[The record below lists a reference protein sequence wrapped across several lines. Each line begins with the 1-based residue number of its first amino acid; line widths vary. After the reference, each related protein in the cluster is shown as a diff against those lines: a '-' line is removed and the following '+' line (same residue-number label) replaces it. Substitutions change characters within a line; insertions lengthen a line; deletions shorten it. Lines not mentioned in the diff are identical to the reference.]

1 MDNVINISD
10 YRSKDDDL
18 VSIYDEH
25 GNKCYV
31 FLCSFKD
38 DQGNKVGFDIIA
50 KDMQDAESKLE
61 ALKKTAIIDGQL
73 G

>member
-1 MDNVINISD
+1 MDNVIKISD
-10 YRSKDDDL
+10 YINKDDDL
-18 VSIYDEH
+18 VCIYDDQ

-38 DQGNKVGFDIIA
+38 DQGNRFGFDIIA
-50 KDMQDAESKLE
+50 KDMQDAKSKLE
-61 ALKKTAIIDGQL
+61 ALKKTAIIDGRL